1 MATFLNTQKSSSSAP
16 RGADMARPRN
26 KFLPSIFEEKN
37 DDKIQDF
44 RKTLKITEDEDV
56 DVDLEVRSGMHEGEG
71 ADEKSVR
78 EELPTRG
85 GRASTA
91 GKFKSLVR
99 SLSETRFENGSWRS
113 KRQGSAF
120 VGRKRVNSGIPSGNR
135 SFGYG
140 QRKITSPGVNRGRAV
155 DMPEVIDLTNPE
167 EAKNIARRFFEDEL
181 KMDLADPRFNKP
193 EDFIA
198 SLRWKAER
206 KFSYSE
212 LWHRRRS
219 SIHASSLIKNPEIFQ
234 LNANTVNNKLAKLNN
249 QEELFEKLP
258 QFSQLES
265 KYFQVA
271 YSKPKT
277 GGNGNS
283 HGRKKLTSSF
293 REQTEAAGPKRRQ
306 GRILNPIPRDA
317 KKSKNALRLRGQSQ
331 VNGLKQ
337 T

>member
-1 MATFLNTQKSSSSAP
+1 
-16 RGADMARPRN
+16 MARPRN

-44 RKTLKITEDEDV
+44 RKALKITEDEDV
-56 DVDLEVRSGMHEGEG
+56 DVDLEVRSGIHEGEG
-71 ADEKSVR
+71 ADEKSLR
-78 EELPTRG
+78 EEVATRG
-85 GRASTA
+85 SRAST

-99 SLSETRFENGSWRS
+99 SLSETRFENGSWPS

-120 VGRKRVNSGIPSGNR
+120 VGRNRINSGIPSGNR
-135 SFGYG
+135 TFGYG

-181 KMDLADPRFNKP
+181 KIDLADPRFNRP

-206 KFSYSE
+206 RFSYSE

-219 SIHASSLIKNPEIFQ
+219 SIHTSSLINNPEIFQ
-234 LNANTVNNKLAKLNN
+234 FNANTVNNKFAKLNN
-249 QEELFEKLP
+249 QQERFEKLP

-277 GGNGNS
+277 GGNCNLK
-283 HGRKKLTSSF
+283 GREKLTSSF
-293 REQTEAAGPKRRQ
+293 REQTEVARPKRKQ
-306 GRILNPIPRDA
+306 GRILNPILRDA
-317 KKSKNALRLRGQSQ
+317 
-331 VNGLKQ
+331 
-337 T
+337 